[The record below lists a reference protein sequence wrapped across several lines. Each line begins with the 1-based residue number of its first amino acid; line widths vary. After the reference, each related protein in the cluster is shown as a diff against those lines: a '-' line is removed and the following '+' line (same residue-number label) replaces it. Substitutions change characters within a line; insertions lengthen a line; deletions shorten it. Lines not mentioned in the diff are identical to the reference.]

1 MVLSVDKDKQ
11 RISLSLKAALP
22 KAEPTAEEEEEE
34 EEVVLRPPP
43 PRIIPLR
50 GGLGD

>member
-1 MVLSVDKDKQ
+1 VDPEKR

-22 KAEPTAEEEEEE
+22 KAETKVEEEEEE
-34 EEVVLRPPP
+34 EEAPLRPPP
-43 PRIIPLR
+43 VRTFPLR